1 VTLVLIVRH
10 GLTASTGTA
19 LTGWTPGISLNDRG
33 RAQASSVG
41 ARLAGLPIDAIVS
54 SPLDRCRETAEAIA
68 CARNG
73 TALPVQLDERVGECH
88 YGDWTGQPLRKL
100 AKDPLWPVVQAH
112 PSAVRFPGPAG
123 ESMVDMQ
130 ARAVSALRDWN
141 ERLGRDAVYVVCS
154 HGDVIK
160 SILTDSLGM
169 HLDMCQR
176 IQVDPCSLSVI
187 RYTPLR
193 PFVLRMNDTGGD
205 VSSLK
210 RPDKKVSGASAR
222 HVADAQ
228 VGGGAGG

>member
-1 VTLVLIVRH
+1 
-10 GLTASTGTA
+10 
-19 LTGWTPGISLNDRG
+19 
-33 RAQASSVG
+33 
-41 ARLAGLPIDAIVS
+41 
-54 SPLDRCRETAEAIA
+54 
-68 CARNG
+68 
-73 TALPVQLDERVGECH
+73 
-88 YGDWTGQPLRKL
+88 
-100 AKDPLWPVVQAH
+100 
-112 PSAVRFPGPAG
+112 
-123 ESMVDMQ
+123 M
-130 ARAVSALRDWN
+130 
-141 ERLGRDAVYVVCS
+141 
-154 HGDVIK
+154 IK

-210 RPDKKVSGASAR
+210 RPDKKVPRASAR

>member
-1 VTLVLIVRH
+1 MTLVLIVRH

-19 LTGWTPGISLNDRG
+19 LTGWTPGISLDDRG
-33 RAQASSVG
+33 RAQASAVG
-41 ARLAGLPIDAIVS
+41 ARLAGLPVDAIVS

-68 CARNG
+68 RARNG
-73 TALPVQLDERVGECH
+73 PALSVQLDERVGECH

-100 AKDPLWPVVQAH
+100 ARDPLWPVVQAH

-123 ESMVDMQ
+123 ESMVAMQ

-141 ERLGRDAVYVVCS
+141 QRLGRDAVYVVCS

-210 RPDKKVSGASAR
+210 RPDKKVPGASAR

>member
-1 VTLVLIVRH
+1 MTLVLIVRH

-19 LTGWTPGISLNDRG
+19 LTGWTPGISLDDRG
-33 RAQASSVG
+33 RAQASAVG

-68 CARNG
+68 RARNG
-73 TALPVQLDERVGECH
+73 TALRVQFDERVGECH

-210 RPDKKVSGASAR
+210 RPDKKVPGASAR

>member
-1 VTLVLIVRH
+1 MTLVLIVRH
-10 GLTASTGTA
+10 GLTASTGSA
-19 LTGWTPGISLNDRG
+19 LTGWTPGISLDDRG
-33 RAQASSVG
+33 RAQAAAVG
-41 ARLAGLPIDAIVS
+41 ARLAGVPIDAIVS

-68 CARNG
+68 LARPG
-73 TALPVQLDERVGECH
+73 TPLAVQTDERVGECH

-100 AKDPLWPVVQAH
+100 ARDPLWRVVQAH
-112 PSAVRFPGPAG
+112 PSAVRFPGDGG
-123 ESMVDMQ
+123 ESMPDMQ
-130 ARAVSALRDWN
+130 ARALTALRDWN
-141 ERLGRDAVYVVCS
+141 ARLGRDAVYVVCS

-210 RPDKKVSGASAR
+210 RPEKQAPGASAR

>member
-19 LTGWTPGISLNDRG
+19 LTGWTPGISLDDRG
-33 RAQASSVG
+33 RAQAAAVG
-41 ARLAGLPIDAIVS
+41 DRLAGVPIDAIIS
-54 SPLDRCRETAEAIA
+54 SPLDRCQETAAAIA
-68 CARNG
+68 RARPDG
-73 TALPVQLDERVGECH
+73 PLPVRTDERVGECH

-100 AKDPLWPVVQAH
+100 AKDPLWRVVQAH
-112 PSAVRFPGPAG
+112 PSAVRFPGADG
-123 ESMVDMQ
+123 ESMQDMQ
-130 ARAVSALRDWN
+130 TRAVSAIRDWN
-141 ERLGRDAVYVVCS
+141 ERLGKDAVYVVCS

-193 PFVLRMNDTGGD
+193 PFVLRMNDIGGD

-210 RPDKKVSGASAR
+210 RPDRHAAAASAR
-222 HVADAQ
+222 QVADAQ

>member
-19 LTGWTPGISLNDRG
+19 LTGWTPGISLDDRG
-33 RAQASSVG
+33 RAQASAVG

-54 SPLDRCRETAEAIA
+54 SPLDRCRETAQAIA
-68 CARNG
+68 RARNG

-112 PSAVRFPGPAG
+112 PSAVRFPGPSG

-130 ARAVSALRDWN
+130 ARAVGALRDWN
-141 ERLGRDAVYVVCS
+141 ARLGRDAVYVVCS

-187 RYTPLR
+187 RFTPLR

>member
-19 LTGWTPGISLNDRG
+19 LTGWTPGISLDDRG
-33 RAQASSVG
+33 RAQASAVG

-68 CARNG
+68 RARTG
-73 TALPVQLDERVGECH
+73 PALSVQLDERVGECH

-141 ERLGRDAVYVVCS
+141 GRLGRDAVYVVCS

-210 RPDKKVSGASAR
+210 RPDKKVPGGSAR

>member
-1 VTLVLIVRH
+1 MTLVLIVRH

-19 LTGWTPGISLNDRG
+19 LTGWTPGISLDDRG
-33 RAQASSVG
+33 RAQASAVG

-68 CARNG
+68 RARNG

-123 ESMVDMQ
+123 ESMVEMQ
-130 ARAVSALRDWN
+130 ARAVGALRDWN
-141 ERLGRDAVYVVCS
+141 QRLGRDAVYVVCS

-205 VSSLK
+205 VTSLK

>member
-19 LTGWTPGISLNDRG
+19 LTGWTPGISLDDRG
-33 RAQASSVG
+33 RAQAGAVG
-41 ARLAGLPIDAIVS
+41 ARLAGIPVDAIIS
-54 SPLDRCRETAEAIA
+54 SPLDRCLQTAEAIA
-68 CARNG
+68 RARPG
-73 TALPVQLDERVGECH
+73 PPLAVQVDERVGECH

-100 AKDPLWPVVQAH
+100 AKDPLWRVVQAH

-130 ARAVSALRDWN
+130 SRAVSAVRDWN
-141 ERLGRDAVYVVCS
+141 ERLGPDAVYVICS

-160 SILTDSLGM
+160 SILTDSLGL

-210 RPDKKVSGASAR
+210 RPDKQVPAASAR

>member
-1 VTLVLIVRH
+1 
-10 GLTASTGTA
+10 
-19 LTGWTPGISLNDRG
+19 
-33 RAQASSVG
+33 
-41 ARLAGLPIDAIVS
+41 
-54 SPLDRCRETAEAIA
+54 
-68 CARNG
+68 
-73 TALPVQLDERVGECH
+73 
-88 YGDWTGQPLRKL
+88 
-100 AKDPLWPVVQAH
+100 
-112 PSAVRFPGPAG
+112 
-123 ESMVDMQ
+123 
-130 ARAVSALRDWN
+130 
-141 ERLGRDAVYVVCS
+141 VCS

-205 VSSLK
+205 VTSLK
-210 RPDKKVSGASAR
+210 RPDKKVPGASAR

>member
-1 VTLVLIVRH
+1 MTLVLIVRH

-19 LTGWTPGISLNDRG
+19 LTGWTPGISLDDRG
-33 RAQASSVG
+33 KAQASAVG
-41 ARLAGLPIDAIVS
+41 ARLAGLPIDASVS
-54 SPLDRCRETAEAIA
+54 SPRDRCRETAGAIA
-68 CARNG
+68 RARNG
-73 TALPVQLDERVGECH
+73 TALPVQLDDRVGECH

-141 ERLGRDAVYVVCS
+141 QRLGRDAVYVVCS

-210 RPDKKVSGASAR
+210 RPDKKVPGGSAR

>member
-19 LTGWTPGISLNDRG
+19 LTGWTPGISLDDRG
-33 RAQASSVG
+33 RAQASAVG

-68 CARNG
+68 RARNG

-141 ERLGRDAVYVVCS
+141 ARLGRDAVYVVCS

-210 RPDKKVSGASAR
+210 RPDKKVPGGSAR

>member
-19 LTGWTPGISLNDRG
+19 LTGWTPGISLDDRG
-33 RAQASSVG
+33 RAQASAVG

-68 CARNG
+68 RARNG

-112 PSAVRFPGPAG
+112 PSAVRFPGPSG

-130 ARAVSALRDWN
+130 ARAVGALRDWN
-141 ERLGRDAVYVVCS
+141 ARLGRDAVYVVCS

-187 RYTPLR
+187 RFTPLR

>member
-1 VTLVLIVRH
+1 MTVVLIVRH

-19 LTGWTPGISLNDRG
+19 LTGWTPGISLDDRG
-33 RAQASSVG
+33 RAQAAAVG
-41 ARLAGLPIDAIVS
+41 ARLAGLPIDAIIS
-54 SPLDRCRETAEAIA
+54 SPLDRCQETAQAIA
-68 CARNG
+68 SARPAPG
-73 TALPVQLDERVGECH
+73 LSVQIDERVGECH

-141 ERLGRDAVYVVCS
+141 QRLGRDAVYVVCS

-193 PFVLRMNDTGGD
+193 PFVLRMNDIGGD

-210 RPDKKVSGASAR
+210 RPDKKVPGASAR

>member
-1 VTLVLIVRH
+1 VRH

-19 LTGWTPGISLNDRG
+19 LTGWTPGISLDDRG
-33 RAQASSVG
+33 RAQASAVG

-68 CARNG
+68 RARNG

-123 ESMVDMQ
+123 ESMVEMQ
-130 ARAVSALRDWN
+130 ARAVGALRDWN
-141 ERLGRDAVYVVCS
+141 QRLGRDAVYVVCS

-205 VSSLK
+205 VTSLK

>member
-1 VTLVLIVRH
+1 MTLVLIVRH

-130 ARAVSALRDWN
+130 ARAVGALRDWN
-141 ERLGRDAVYVVCS
+141 ARLGRDAVYVVCS